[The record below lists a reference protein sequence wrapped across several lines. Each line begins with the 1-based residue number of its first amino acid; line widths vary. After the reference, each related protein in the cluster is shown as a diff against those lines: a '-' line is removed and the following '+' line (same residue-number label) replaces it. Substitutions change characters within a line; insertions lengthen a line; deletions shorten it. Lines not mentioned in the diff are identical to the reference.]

1 MATPSAGRDSGNIPN
16 ASQGDNRYHTE
27 FSDTLRNGLA
37 VTWKC
42 VVAASMRARRAATQN
57 APGLPDRW
65 ALCRR
70 VQFTV
75 FPGGF
80 CPGSAYSM
88 QWSETS

>member
-16 ASQGDNRYHTE
+16 AGQGDNRYHTE
-27 FSDTLRNGLA
+27 FSDTLSNGLA
-37 VTWKC
+37 VAWKS
-42 VVAASMRARRAATQN
+42 VAAALVQAQRVTTRT

-65 ALCRR
+65 ALRRR

-75 FPGGF
+75 FPDGF